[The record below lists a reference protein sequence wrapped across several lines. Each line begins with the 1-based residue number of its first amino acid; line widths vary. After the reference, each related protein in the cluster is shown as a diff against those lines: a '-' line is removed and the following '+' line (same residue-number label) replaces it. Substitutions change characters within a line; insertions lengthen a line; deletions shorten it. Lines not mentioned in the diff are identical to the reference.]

1 MASGILLRRFIESP
15 IVKVRRRASQRQKLA
30 EVLQLVWQAL
40 FPKRVRP
47 VIHLSF
53 AAPLA
58 ADDFPAGAAMPAIIE
73 AAGRLLED
81 HMAAVRGMKNDT
93 VP

>member
-1 MASGILLRRFIESP
+1 
-15 IVKVRRRASQRQKLA
+15 
-30 EVLQLVWQAL
+30 
-40 FPKRVRP
+40 

-58 ADDFPAGAAMPAIIE
+58 ADALPAGAAMPAIIE

-81 HMAAVRGMKNDT
+81 HLAAVRGMTNDT
-93 VP
+93 IP